1 MTHTGR
7 EHLSGFISKRAAGIE
22 PSVTLSLNTKAN
34 ALKEAGED
42 VVGLAAGEPDFETPE
57 VIKEAG
63 IRAIREGKTRY
74 TPAAGTR
81 ALRETV
87 AGEYSRLLGVEYG
100 WKEVVISHGAKHS
113 IFNALYALTDPG
125 DEVMFATPYWVSY
138 PEMARL
144 VGAVPR
150 IVETDAGTG
159 YRMTVEM
166 LEKEIGKGK
175 PKVLLLNS
183 PNNPAGIV
191 YTKEEIEAIGRLLLD
206 EGIALISDEIY
217 EFLTFDGVDHH
228 SPVKVLPELKEQSV
242 VVTGVSK
249 SYAMTGW
256 RVGFALAEERLAY
269 RMGAYQ
275 AHATGCP
282 NAISQ
287 EAALEAVRSGAPE
300 RERMRVEFE
309 KRKRMFGAR
318 LEAIPGI
325 DFPEPGG
332 AFYFLVDV
340 SSLYPACGVS
350 GSAGFCDKLLKE
362 KGLLVI
368 PGGPFGLDNMIR
380 FSFAAG
386 EETLM
391 EALDRFESFV
401 GDYS

>member
-1 MTHTGR
+1 
-7 EHLSGFISKRAAGIE
+7 LSGFVSKRAEGIE
-22 PSVTLSLNTKAN
+22 PSVTLSLNTRAN

-42 VVGLAAGEPDFETPE
+42 VVGLAAGEPDFETPDI
-57 VIKEAG
+57 IKEAG

-74 TPAAGTR
+74 TPAAGIKP
-81 ALRETV
+81 LREAV
-87 AGEYSRLLGVEYG
+87 AKEYSGILGIDYN
-100 WKEVVISHGAKHS
+100 WKNVVISHGAKHS

-125 DEVMFATPYWVSY
+125 DEVMFVTPYWVSY
-138 PEMARL
+138 PEMVKL

-150 IVETDAGTG
+150 IVGTGAGTG
-159 YRMTVEM
+159 YKMTVEM
-166 LEKEIGKGK
+166 LKAEVTRGR
-175 PKVLLLNS
+175 PRALLFNS

-191 YTKEEIEAIGRLLLD
+191 YSKEELEAIGEVLLE

-217 EFLTFDGVDHH
+217 EFLTYDGVEHH
-228 SPVKVLPELKEQSV
+228 SPVKLLPELKDQTV

-256 RVGFALAEERLAY
+256 RIGFALAEEELAY

-287 EAALEAVRSGAPE
+287 AAALEAVRSGAPD
-300 RERMRVEFE
+300 RDRMRGEFE
-309 KRKRMFGAR
+309 KRKKMFGQR
-318 LEAIPGI
+318 LAAIPGI
-325 DFPEPGG
+325 SFPEPGG
-332 AFYFLVDV
+332 AFYFLADV

-350 GSAGFCDKLLKE
+350 GSGEFCEKLLKE

-380 FSFAAG
+380 FSFAAS
-386 EETLM
+386 EETLKM
-391 EALDRFESFV
+391 ALDRFESFV
-401 GDYS
+401 GEYS

>member
-1 MTHTGR
+1 
-7 EHLSGFISKRAAGIE
+7 LPGFISKRASGIE
-22 PSVTLSLNTKAN
+22 PSVTLSLNTRAN

-42 VVGLAAGEPDFETPE
+42 VVGLAAGEPDFETPD

-63 IRAIREGKTRY
+63 IKAIREGKTRY
-74 TPAAGTR
+74 TPAAGIKP
-81 ALRETV
+81 LREAV
-87 AGEYSRLLGVEYG
+87 AAEYSRLLGVDFG

-125 DEVMFATPYWVSY
+125 DEVMFVTPYWVSY
-138 PEMARL
+138 PEMVTL

-150 IVETDAGTG
+150 IVATGPETG
-159 YRMTVEM
+159 YRMTVGMFKDEVAR
-166 LEKEIGKGK
+166 KK
-175 PKVLLLNS
+175 PKALLFNS

-191 YTKEEIEAIGRLLLD
+191 YTKEELTAIGEILLE

-217 EFLTFDGVDHH
+217 EFLTFDGVEHF
-228 SPVKVLPELKEQSV
+228 SPVKLLPGLKEQSV

-256 RVGFALAEERLAY
+256 RIGFALAEEQLAY

-287 EAALEAVRSGAPE
+287 WAALEAIRSGAAD
-300 RERMRVEFE
+300 RDRMRVEFA
-309 KRKRMFGAR
+309 KRKRMFGER
-318 LEAIPGI
+318 LAAIPGI
-325 DFPEPGG
+325 SFPEPGG
-332 AFYFLVDV
+332 AFYFLADV
-340 SSLYPACGVS
+340 SFLYPACGVS
-350 GSAGFCDKLLKE
+350 NSSEFCEKLLKE

-380 FSFAAG
+380 FSFAAS
-386 EETLM
+386 EETLTM
-391 EALDRFESFV
+391 ALERFESFV
-401 GDYS
+401 RDYS

>member
-1 MTHTGR
+1 
-7 EHLSGFISKRAAGIE
+7 LAGFISKRAAGIE
-22 PSVTLSLNTKAN
+22 PSITLSLNTKAN

-42 VVGLAAGEPDFETPE
+42 VVGLAAGEPDFETPDI
-57 VIKEAG
+57 IKEAG

-74 TPAAGTR
+74 TPAAGIKP
-81 ALRETV
+81 LREAV
-87 AGEYSRLLGVEYG
+87 AAEYSEILGIDYQ
-100 WKEVVISHGAKHS
+100 WNNVVISHGAKHS

-125 DEVMFATPYWVSY
+125 DEVMFVTPYWVSY
-138 PEMARL
+138 PEMVKL

-150 IVETDAGTG
+150 IVETGADTG
-159 YRMTVEM
+159 YKMTVEM
-166 LEKEIGKGK
+166 FQEEIAKSK
-175 PKVLLLNS
+175 PKALLFNS

-191 YTKEEIEAIGRLLLD
+191 YTKEELTAIGNVLLE

-217 EFLTFDGVDHH
+217 EFLTYDGVEHY
-228 SPVKVLPELKEQSV
+228 SPVKLLPALKDQSV

-256 RVGFALAEERLAY
+256 RIGFALAEKELAY

-287 EAALEAVRSGAPE
+287 VAAVEAVKNGAAD
-300 RERMRVEFE
+300 RDHMRDEFE
-309 KRKRMFGAR
+309 KRKKMFGER
-318 LEAIPGI
+318 LKAIPGI
-325 DFPEPGG
+325 SFPEPGG
-332 AFYFLVDV
+332 AFYFLADV
-340 SSLYPACGVS
+340 SFLYPACGVS
-350 GSAGFCDKLLKE
+350 GSGEFCEKLLKE

-386 EETLM
+386 EETLTM
-391 EALDRFESFV
+391 ALDRFESFV
-401 GDYS
+401 SDYS

>member
-1 MTHTGR
+1 M
-7 EHLSGFISKRAAGIE
+7 SGFISKRAAGIE
-22 PSVTLSLNTKAN
+22 PSITLSLNTKAN

-42 VVGLAAGEPDFETPE
+42 VVGLAAGEPDFETPDA
-57 VIKEAG
+57 IKEAG
-63 IRAIREGKTRY
+63 IKAIREGRTRY
-74 TPAAGTR
+74 TPAAGIR
-81 ALRETV
+81 QLREAV
-87 AGEYSRLLGVEYG
+87 AEEYSVLLGVDYG

-125 DEVMFATPYWVSY
+125 DEVMFVTPYWVSY
-138 PEMARL
+138 PEMAKL

-150 IVETDAGTG
+150 IVETGEDTG
-159 YRMTVEM
+159 YKMTVEM
-166 LEKEIGKGK
+166 LKEEIVRGK
-175 PKVLLLNS
+175 PKVLLFNS

-191 YTKEEIEAIGRLLLD
+191 YTKEELEAIGSVLLE

-217 EFLTFDGVDHH
+217 EFLTYDGVEHY
-228 SPVKVLPELKEQSV
+228 SPVKLLPALKDQSV

-256 RVGFALAEERLAY
+256 RIGFALAEEQLAY

-287 EAALEAVRSGAPE
+287 WAAIEAVRNGAAD
-300 RERMRVEFE
+300 RDRMRGAFE
-309 KRKRMFGAR
+309 KRKAMFGKR
-318 LEAIPGI
+318 LAAIPGI
-325 DFPEPGG
+325 SFPEPGG
-332 AFYFLVDV
+332 AFYFLADV
-340 SSLYPACGVS
+340 SSLYSRCGVS
-350 GSAGFCDKLLKE
+350 DSSEFCEKLLKE

-386 EETLM
+386 EEQLTM
-391 EALDRFESFV
+391 ALDRFESFV
-401 GDYS
+401 SDYS

>member
-1 MTHTGR
+1 
-7 EHLSGFISKRAAGIE
+7 LSGFISRRAAGIE
-22 PSVTLSLNTKAN
+22 PSVTLSLNTRAN

-42 VVGLAAGEPDFETPE
+42 VVGLAAGEPDFETPD

-63 IRAIREGKTRY
+63 IKAIREGKTRY
-74 TPAAGTR
+74 TPAAGIKP
-81 ALRETV
+81 LREAV
-87 AGEYSRLLGVEYG
+87 AAEYSKLLGVGYS

-125 DEVMFATPYWVSY
+125 DEVMFVTPYWVSY
-138 PEMARL
+138 PEMVTL

-150 IVETDAGTG
+150 IVATGPDTG

-166 LEKEIGKGK
+166 FKKEIAKSK
-175 PKVLLLNS
+175 PKALLFNS

-191 YTKEEIEAIGRLLLD
+191 YSKEELTAIGEILLE

-217 EFLTFDGVDHH
+217 EFLTFDGVEHY
-228 SPVKVLPELKEQSV
+228 SPVKLLPGLKDQSV
-242 VVTGVSK
+242 IVTGVSK

-256 RVGFALAEERLAY
+256 RIGFALAEEQMAY

-287 EAALEAVRSGAPE
+287 WAALEAVKSGAAD
-300 RERMRVEFE
+300 RDRMCVEFG
-309 KRKRMFGAR
+309 KRKRMFGKR
-318 LEAIPGI
+318 LAAIPGI
-325 DFPEPGG
+325 SFPEPGG
-332 AFYFLVDV
+332 AFYYLADV
-340 SSLYPACGVS
+340 SSLYPACGVT
-350 GSAGFCDKLLKE
+350 GSAEFCEKLLKE

-380 FSFAAG
+380 FSFAAS
-386 EETLM
+386 EETLAM
-391 EALDRFESFV
+391 ALDRFESFV
-401 GDYS
+401 RDYS

>member
-1 MTHTGR
+1 MA
-7 EHLSGFISKRAAGIE
+7 GFISKRAAGIE
-22 PSVTLSLNTKAN
+22 PSITLSLNTKAN

-42 VVGLAAGEPDFETPE
+42 VVALAAGEPDFETPE
-57 VIKEAG
+57 IIKEAG

-74 TPAAGTR
+74 TPAAGTKQ
-81 ALRETV
+81 LREAV
-87 AGEYSRLLGVEYG
+87 AAEYSALLGIDYK
-100 WKEVVISHGAKHS
+100 WKNVVISHGAKHS

-125 DEVMFATPYWVSY
+125 DEVMFVTPYWVSY
-138 PEMARL
+138 PEMVKL

-150 IVETDAGTG
+150 IVETGADTG
-159 YRMTVEM
+159 YKMTVEM
-166 LEKEIGKGK
+166 LKEAIAKSK
-175 PKVLLLNS
+175 PKVLLFNS

-191 YTKEEIEAIGRLLLD
+191 YTKEELTAIGNVLLE

-217 EFLTFDGVDHH
+217 EFLTFDGVEHH
-228 SPVKVLPELKEQSV
+228 SPVKLLPALKDQTV

-256 RVGFALAEERLAY
+256 RVGFALAEEQLAY

-287 EAALEAVRSGAPE
+287 AAAVVAVESGAAD
-300 RERMRVEFE
+300 RDRMRDEFE
-309 KRKRMFGAR
+309 KRKKMFGER
-318 LEAIPGI
+318 LAAIPGI
-325 DFPEPGG
+325 SFPEPGG

-340 SSLYPACGVS
+340 SALYPACGVS
-350 GSAGFCDKLLKE
+350 GSSEFCEKLLKE
-362 KGLLVI
+362 RGLLVI

-386 EETLM
+386 EETLTM
-391 EALDRFESFV
+391 ALDRFESFV
-401 GDYS
+401 SDYS

>member
-1 MTHTGR
+1 M
-7 EHLSGFISKRAAGIE
+7 SGFISKRAAGIE
-22 PSVTLSLNTKAN
+22 PSITLSLNTKAN

-42 VVGLAAGEPDFETPE
+42 VVGLAAGEPDFETPD

-74 TPAAGTR
+74 TPAAGIKP
-81 ALRETV
+81 LREAV
-87 AGEYSRLLGVEYG
+87 AAEYSEILGIDYN
-100 WKEVVISHGAKHS
+100 WKNVVISHGAKHS

-125 DEVMFATPYWVSY
+125 DEVMFVTPYWVSY
-138 PEMARL
+138 PEMVKL

-150 IVETDAGTG
+150 IVETSAETG

-166 LEKEIGKGK
+166 LKAEIAKGK
-175 PKVLLLNS
+175 PKALLFNS

-191 YTKEEIEAIGRLLLD
+191 YTKEELTAIGSVLLE

-217 EFLTFDGVDHH
+217 EFLTFDGVKHY
-228 SPVKVLPELKEQSV
+228 SPVKLLPALKDQTV

-256 RVGFALAEERLAY
+256 RIGFAIAEEQLAY

-287 EAALEAVRSGAPE
+287 VAAVTAVKSGAAD
-300 RERMRVEFE
+300 RDRMRDEFE
-309 KRKRMFGAR
+309 KRKRMFGER
-318 LEAIPGI
+318 LAAIPGI
-325 DFPEPGG
+325 SFPEPGG
-332 AFYFLVDV
+332 AFYFLADV
-340 SSLYPACGVS
+340 SSLYPACGVDGS
-350 GSAGFCDKLLKE
+350 GEFCEKLLKE
-362 KGLLVI
+362 RGLLVI

-386 EETLM
+386 EETLTA
-391 EALDRFESFV
+391 ALDRFEAFV
-401 GDYS
+401 SDYS

>member
-1 MTHTGR
+1 M
-7 EHLSGFISKRAAGIE
+7 SGFISKRAAGIE
-22 PSVTLSLNTKAN
+22 PSITLSLNTKAN

-42 VVGLAAGEPDFETPE
+42 VVGLAAGEPDFETPD

-74 TPAAGTR
+74 TPAAGIKP
-81 ALRETV
+81 LREAV
-87 AGEYSRLLGVEYG
+87 AAEYSEILGIDYN
-100 WKEVVISHGAKHS
+100 WKNVVISHGAKHS

-125 DEVMFATPYWVSY
+125 DEVMFVTPYWVSY
-138 PEMARL
+138 PEMVKL

-150 IVETDAGTG
+150 IVETGADTG

-166 LEKEIGKGK
+166 LKAEIAKGK
-175 PKVLLLNS
+175 PKALLFNS

-191 YTKEEIEAIGRLLLD
+191 YTKEELTAIGNVLLE

-217 EFLTFDGVDHH
+217 EFLTYDGVEHY
-228 SPVKVLPELKEQSV
+228 SPVKLLPALKDQTV

-256 RVGFALAEERLAY
+256 RVGFAIAEEQLAY

-287 EAALEAVRSGAPE
+287 VAAVTAVKSGAAD
-300 RERMRVEFE
+300 RDRMRDEFE
-309 KRKRMFGAR
+309 KRKKMFGER
-318 LEAIPGI
+318 LGSIPGI
-325 DFPEPGG
+325 SFPEPGG
-332 AFYFLVDV
+332 AFYFLADV
-340 SSLYPACGVS
+340 SSLYPKCGVS
-350 GSAGFCDKLLKE
+350 GSGEFCEKLLKE
-362 KGLLVI
+362 RGLLVI

-386 EETLM
+386 EETLTA
-391 EALDRFESFV
+391 ALDRFEAFV
-401 GDYS
+401 SDYS

>member
-1 MTHTGR
+1 M
-7 EHLSGFISKRAAGIE
+7 SGFISKRAAGIE
-22 PSVTLSLNTKAN
+22 PSVTLSLNTRAN

-42 VVGLAAGEPDFETPE
+42 VVGLAAGEPDFETPD

-63 IRAIREGKTRY
+63 IKAIREGKTRY
-74 TPAAGTR
+74 TPAAGIR
-81 ALRETV
+81 QLREAV
-87 AGEYSRLLGVEYG
+87 AEEYTAFLGVDYG
-100 WKEVVISHGAKHS
+100 WKDIVISHGAKHS
-113 IFNALYALTDPG
+113 IFNSLYALTDLG
-125 DEVMFATPYWVSY
+125 DEVMFVTPYWVSY
-138 PEMARL
+138 PEMVKL

-150 IVETDAGTG
+150 IVKTGAETG
-159 YRMTVEM
+159 YKMTVEM
-166 LEKEIGKGK
+166 LREEIGRGR
-175 PKVLLLNS
+175 PKALLFNS

-191 YTKEEIEAIGRLLLD
+191 YTREELTAIGNVLLE

-217 EFLTFDGVDHH
+217 EFLTFDGVEHY
-228 SPVKVLPELKEQSV
+228 SPVKLLPELKDQSV

-256 RVGFALAEERLAY
+256 RIGFALAEEQLAY

-287 EAALEAVRSGAPE
+287 WAALEAVRSGAAD

-309 KRKRMFGAR
+309 KRKKMFGER
-318 LEAIPGI
+318 LAAIQGI
-325 DFPEPGG
+325 SFPEPGG
-332 AFYFLVDV
+332 AFYFLTDV

-350 GSAGFCDKLLKE
+350 GSAEFCEKLLQE

-386 EETLM
+386 EEQLTM
-391 EALDRFESFV
+391 ALDRFESFV
-401 GDYS
+401 SDYS